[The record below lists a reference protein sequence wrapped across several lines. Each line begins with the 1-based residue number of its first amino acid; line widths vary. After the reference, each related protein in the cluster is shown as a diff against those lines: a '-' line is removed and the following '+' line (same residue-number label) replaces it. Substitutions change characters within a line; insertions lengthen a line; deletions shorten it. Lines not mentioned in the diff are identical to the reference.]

1 MTDWKPN
8 ASLEVLRQRSEMLS
22 TIRKFFAERNVL
34 EIETPLL
41 CRNAATDVFIKSFEV
56 SVTSKTTTE
65 KRYLQTSPEYAMKR
79 MLAAG
84 SGPIFQIC
92 KSFRAEESSR
102 LHNSEFTMLEWYRP
116 AFSMFELMDEVEL
129 LVSCLCD
136 AGSIPRFSYRELFIK
151 HLQFDPHIISPTE
164 LKNIAEKKMELSG
177 EGFSSTDYLQ
187 LLMDK
192 CVEPLMPAMCFVF
205 DYPVAQCALSKI
217 EEDDQGQAVARRF
230 EFYGQGMEIANGYL
244 ELTDSNE
251 QRRRIENDIEERKQR
266 GLASYSI
273 DERLLA
279 ALDSGLPTC
288 SGVALGIDRL
298 LMLVTGNSSIDQVL
312 SFTDTTA

>member
-1 MTDWKPN
+1 
-8 ASLEVLRQRSEMLS
+8 
-22 TIRKFFAERNVL
+22 
-34 EIETPLL
+34 
-41 CRNAATDVFIKSFEV
+41 
-56 SVTSKTTTE
+56 
-65 KRYLQTSPEYAMKR
+65 
-79 MLAAG
+79 
-84 SGPIFQIC
+84 
-92 KSFRAEESSR
+92 
-102 LHNSEFTMLEWYRP
+102 
-116 AFSMFELMDEVEL
+116 
-129 LVSCLCD
+129 
-136 AGSIPRFSYRELFIK
+136 
-151 HLQFDPHIISPTE
+151 
-164 LKNIAEKKMELSG
+164 MELSG